1 MRFLPYVASALAALT
16 PVPALSQPMF
26 GYGTKDTTFYITA
39 WNPENRSWNCSAAFT
54 LYDDSQGVARVE
66 FSYNEN
72 FVVTSHT
79 NNTIVHFVQARW
91 ATRNLRYSIPSHP
104 SCF

>member
-1 MRFLPYVASALAALT
+1 MRFLRCLASTLAAFV

-39 WNPENRSWNCSAAFT
+39 WNPENRSWNCSATFT
-54 LYDDSQGVARVE
+54 LYDDSQGSARVE
-66 FSYNEN
+66 FNYYES
-72 FVVTSHT
+72 FAVTPHT

-91 ATRNLRYSIPSHP
+91 ATRNLQYSIVSQP